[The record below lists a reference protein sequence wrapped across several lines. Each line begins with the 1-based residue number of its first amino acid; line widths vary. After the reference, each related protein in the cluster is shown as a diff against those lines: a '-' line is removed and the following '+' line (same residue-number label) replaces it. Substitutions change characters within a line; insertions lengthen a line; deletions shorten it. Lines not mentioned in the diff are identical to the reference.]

1 MAAGG
6 LLLHAGSKEP
16 QVFNDYFKNKLI
28 GGSLRA
34 RAACGRWAGPSALK
48 SARAEWIR
56 AGRLL
61 IGHLTLSVPYVSCVS
76 AELCILALGV
86 SRSAKSIM
94 CTTPDRCLSCAVTAC
109 VRVVDGW

>member
-48 SARAEWIR
+48 SAR
-56 AGRLL
+56 
-61 IGHLTLSVPYVSCVS
+61 T
-76 AELCILALGV
+76 
-86 SRSAKSIM
+86 
-94 CTTPDRCLSCAVTAC
+94 
-109 VRVVDGW
+109 

>member
-1 MAAGG
+1 MGGSGGVGVNMAAGG

-48 SARAEWIR
+48 SARA
-56 AGRLL
+56 
-61 IGHLTLSVPYVSCVS
+61 
-76 AELCILALGV
+76 
-86 SRSAKSIM
+86 
-94 CTTPDRCLSCAVTAC
+94 
-109 VRVVDGW
+109 